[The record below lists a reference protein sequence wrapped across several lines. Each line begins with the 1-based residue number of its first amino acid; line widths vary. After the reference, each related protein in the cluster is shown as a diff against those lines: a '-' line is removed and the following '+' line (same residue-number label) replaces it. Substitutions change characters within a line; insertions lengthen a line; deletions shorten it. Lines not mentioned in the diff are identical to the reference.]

1 MRNILG
7 SISTIKNFMGNA
19 GRNTCNEYL
28 YNALLDAIESMEM
41 DVAMKPIEDSCE
53 EKTHYKC
60 KCGYIFLTKYSDGY
74 RLGNKPNYC
83 ERCGQA
89 IDWSEI
95 NINLYP
101 RGKSL

>member
-19 GRNTCNEYL
+19 GRNICNEYL

-60 KCGYIFLTKYSDGY
+60 KCGYIFLTKYSDGH
-74 RLGNKPNYC
+74 RMGNKPNYC

-89 IDWSEI
+89 IDWSHIE
-95 NINLYP
+95 
-101 RGKSL
+101 